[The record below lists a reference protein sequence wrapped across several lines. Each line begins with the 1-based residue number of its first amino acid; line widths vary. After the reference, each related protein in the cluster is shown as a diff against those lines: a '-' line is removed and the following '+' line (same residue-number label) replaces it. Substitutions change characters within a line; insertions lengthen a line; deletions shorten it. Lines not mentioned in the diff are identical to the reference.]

1 MKKLNELSTHVYTVK
16 AEDTCKEIQTGQ
28 MSVTMPKNPRLTRNL
43 LESIELAIGARVMIT
58 KNVDT
63 SDGLVNGM
71 LGTVVGFYPEP
82 LGDHSSSIYPSFIL
96 VELNDPEAGQVI
108 RRKYHSVIAGHPRA
122 TPIGKVEVRFKVG
135 RYQVAQVSR
144 RQFPLK
150 LSWANT
156 IHKVQGLTLPKVV
169 VCCEGR
175 FCPGL
180 FYVAASRVKS
190 LSCLYFTSF
199 RADKIHENSE
209 AGVAL
214 QHMLSERPLLRMPVW
229 KGNATSMCISS
240 LNMKCSP
247 LERLANTPCPLSF

>member
-28 MSVTMPKNPRLTRNL
+28 MSATLPKNPRLTGNL
-43 LESIELAIGARVMIT
+43 IESIELAIGARVMIT

-82 LGDHSSSIYPSFIL
+82 LGDPSSSFNPSFIL
-96 VELNDPEAGQVI
+96 VELDDPEAGQAT

-122 TPIGKVEVRFKVG
+122 TPIGKVDVRFKVG

-150 LSWANT
+150 LAWAST

-169 VCCEGR
+169 VCWALLSWAFLCSCQQSEIIIMS
-175 FCPGL
+175 L
-180 FYVAASRVKS
+180 FYIFQSRQNTRK
-190 LSCLYFTSF
+190 
-199 RADKIHENSE
+199 
-209 AGVAL
+209 
-214 QHMLSERPLLRMPVW
+214 LRSW
-229 KGNATSMCISS
+229 GSIATHVI
-240 LNMKCSP
+240 
-247 LERLANTPCPLSF
+247 